1 MSRKDLARR
10 QPLEPEVLPRG
21 APATP
26 SGGPFGPPS
35 PQAWIEKLAYVMDR
49 SIPIGRW
56 KIGLDGIIGLV
67 PGLGD
72 LVGALISALIVAA
85 GVQARLPRSAIAR
98 MVANVAIEAAVGVV
112 PFLGDL
118 FDMAWKA
125 NTTNVEI
132 FRQAMGERSPKS
144 FALRPRVILAIVA
157 ILAIPV
163 IAIVLL
169 VTICSDDRAR
179 HPTLSRE
186 RGEGKAEGVSET
198 RRTVSPT

>member
-1 MSRKDLARR
+1 MSRKELARR

-21 APATP
+21 APDP
-26 SGGPFGPPS
+26 
-35 PQAWIEKLAYVMDR
+35 WIEKLAYVMDR

-56 KIGLDGIIGLV
+56 RIGLDGIIGLI

-72 LVGALISALIVAA
+72 LIGALISALIVAA

-125 NTTNVEI
+125 NTKNVEI
-132 FRQAMGERSPKS
+132 FRQALKGERSPKKDS
-144 FALRPRVILAIVA
+144 LFVTGVVLAVIA

-169 VTICSDDRAR
+169 INQLR
-179 HPTLSRE
+179 
-186 RGEGKAEGVSET
+186 
-198 RRTVSPT
+198 

>member
-1 MSRKDLARR
+1 MSPEPGVPSRR
-10 QPLEPEVLPRG
+10 RPLEPEVIPRD

-35 PQAWIEKLAYVMDR
+35 PQAWIEKLAWVMDN

-56 KIGLDGIIGLV
+56 RVGLDGIIGLI

-72 LVGALISALIVAA
+72 LIGALISALIVAA

-98 MVANVAIEAAVGVV
+98 MVANVAIEAVIGVV

-125 NTTNVEI
+125 NTRNVEI
-132 FRQAMGERSPKS
+132 FREALKGERSRTKDS
-144 FALRPRVILAIVA
+144 LFVTGVFLAVAA
-157 ILAIPV
+157 ILGIPV

-169 VTICSDDRAR
+169 LQR
-179 HPTLSRE
+179 L
-186 RGEGKAEGVSET
+186 
-198 RRTVSPT
+198 